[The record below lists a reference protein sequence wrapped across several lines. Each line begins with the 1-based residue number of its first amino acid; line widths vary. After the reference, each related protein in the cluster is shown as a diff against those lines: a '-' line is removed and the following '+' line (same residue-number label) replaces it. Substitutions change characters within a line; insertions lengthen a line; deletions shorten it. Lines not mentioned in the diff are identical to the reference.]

1 MSPRFRLARLP
12 HRARSARRPR
22 ATPPTRAH
30 DGFCWRRSSAFT
42 PLACDISARGHAGW
56 RCAFSSASG
65 SSTTMICSPSAAST
79 FQLILPRL
87 LIGVGLNNLLTYRS
101 GSPATSSATS
111 KGISSSAQRRRKAST
126 SSPYSRTT
134 ARRRGSVKW
143 WLPQITKSRRFTT
156 QPYVPQYGT
165 PFQLGCC
172 GRSAASVSCAGVS
185 KCRPAVSA
193 FGQTGH

>member
-1 MSPRFRLARLP
+1 MTAFAGDVAAHSRRWLAI
-12 HRARSARRPR
+12 
-22 ATPPTRAH
+22 
-30 DGFCWRRSSAFT
+30 F
-42 PLACDISARGHAGW
+42 PLAPCRVALRFLERIRVFDNDDLQPKRGQHVPTNSAK
-56 RCAFSSASG
+56 ASDR
-65 SSTTMICSPSAAST
+65 SWAQQFADVP
-79 FQLILPRL
+79 
-87 LIGVGLNNLLTYRS
+87 IG
-101 GSPATSSATS
+101 PATSSATS